1 MNELLEITTTRN
13 NPHVDPSMGMWEWQ
27 IPVYLFLGGMVAGMM
42 IIAGYFLFTGRHK
55 EKNCSCFFIPIVS
68 FVLLSLGM
76 FALFLDLAHK
86 LYVWRLYTTIQFSSP
101 MSWGAWILILVYP
114 ALIAN
119 ILIKPA
125 KWMTNRIPILTEYSK
140 KINEHPFLVKNI
152 GIANM
157 ILGMMLGAY
166 TGVLLSTLGSR
177 PLWNTSLLWV
187 LFLVSGLSAAAAFVH
202 LFAKNK
208 YESELLAK
216 ADNGFLVIE
225 LFVFVMIFLGLLSS
239 ARPHIEAAHLLL
251 SGAYA
256 PVFWVFV
263 IGIGIIV
270 PLIIQLLAVNHK
282 VSHTAIAPILVI
294 VGGLILRFVIVSAG
308 QFSHWF
314 NAHLH

>member
-1 MNELLEITTTRN
+1 MNALLEITTTRN
-13 NPHVDPSMGMWEWQ
+13 NPHVDPSMAMWEWQ

-42 IIAGYFLFTGRHK
+42 IIAGYFLFSGRHK
-55 EKNCSCFFIPIVS
+55 ESNCSCFFIPIVS
-68 FVLLSLGM
+68 VVLLSLGM

-86 LYVWRLYTTIQFSSP
+86 LYVWRLYTTFQFTSP

-125 KWMTNRIPILTEYSK
+125 KWMTDRIPKLNEYSK
-140 KINEHPFLVKNI
+140 KINDHPFLVKNI

-166 TGVLLSTLGSR
+166 TGVLLSTMGSR

-216 ADNGFLVIE
+216 ADNGFLIIE

-308 QFSHWF
+308 QFSHWHF
-314 NAHLH
+314 VF